1 MLNPVLEIKDVPVTH
16 NAEVLRTPYEF
27 DQATKLL

>member
-1 MLNPVLEIKDVPVTH
+1 MTNPVLEIKDVPMAYNVD
-16 NAEVLRTPYEF
+16 VLRTPYEF